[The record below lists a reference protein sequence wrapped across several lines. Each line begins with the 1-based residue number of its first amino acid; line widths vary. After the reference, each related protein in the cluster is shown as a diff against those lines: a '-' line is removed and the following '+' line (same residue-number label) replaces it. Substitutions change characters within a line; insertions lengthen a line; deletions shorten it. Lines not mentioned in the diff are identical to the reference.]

1 VLNDQGR
8 KVEPDREIIAV
19 IAYLKKLGTYGET
32 GLPLPAT
39 PAGPEAPAFQPTLPD
54 AHRRNVSANP

>member
-1 VLNDQGR
+1 M
-8 KVEPDREIIAV
+8 
-19 IAYLKKLGTYGET
+19 IAYLKKLGTYEET